1 MLDYDKFNNNASL
14 DLVINFAARKKILR
28 SQRFY
33 SIYIYAA
40 SLLDDRRRKKE
51 RKKKRNWKEL
61 ADKSDRVGR
70 RMNDVAGGVRE
81 TEICDNGRGETER
94 RRRRRVWARW
104 ARSTALE
111 KRRNN
116 K

>member
-28 SQRFY
+28 SLRFY
-33 SIYIYAA
+33 SIYAA
-40 SLLDDRRRKKE
+40 NLLDDRRRKKE

-70 RMNDVAGGVRE
+70 RMNDVAGARLKGDALIDKWRQG
-81 TEICDNGRGETER
+81 NGNLR
-94 RRRRRVWARW
+94 
-104 ARSTALE
+104 
-111 KRRNN
+111 
-116 K
+116 

>member
-61 ADKSDRVGR
+61 ADKSEERER
-70 RMNDVAGGVRE
+70 GGGGE
-81 TEICDNGRGETER
+81 GYGHDGRG
-94 RRRRRVWARW
+94 ARPSKKGGTINEFRGPGGFYR
-104 ARSTALE
+104 ARYPRSVL
-111 KRRNN
+111 
-116 K
+116 

>member
-1 MLDYDKFNNNASL
+1 MLDYDKFNNNACL

-28 SQRFY
+28 SLRFY

-70 RMNDVAGGVRE
+70 RMNDVAGARLKGDALIDKWRQG
-81 TEICDNGRGETER
+81 NGNLR
-94 RRRRRVWARW
+94 
-104 ARSTALE
+104 
-111 KRRNN
+111 
-116 K
+116 